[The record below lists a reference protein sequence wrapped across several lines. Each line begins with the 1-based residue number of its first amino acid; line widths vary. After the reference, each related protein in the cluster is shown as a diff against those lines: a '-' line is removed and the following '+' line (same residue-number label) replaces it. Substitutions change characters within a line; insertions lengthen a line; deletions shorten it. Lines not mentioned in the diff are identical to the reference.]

1 MFIIKEITS
10 SMWSAIAATFSAT
23 AAIISAFIGYKS
35 YSNQKKKDEIN
46 LKPNLFIKG
55 EKVRI
60 KRNISFYFNKTLKGK
75 PVKYL
80 LPFKFIELQ
89 NLSNEQIV
97 DLTVK
102 AKYTLQNSDEINK
115 ELKLNGAEFFYKI
128 NNTVYQKSLFLDSNE
143 IEVTKKGLV
152 EGQEKFII
160 DLPDNIMIDLL
171 QNISHKKDSLLF
183 KIELEFK
190 YSHRFAEKPVQF
202 KKEITINV
210 SGYQSDYESVNL
222 EYETYVFPKV

>member
-143 IEVTKKGLV
+143 
-152 EGQEKFII
+152 
-160 DLPDNIMIDLL
+160 
-171 QNISHKKDSLLF
+171 
-183 KIELEFK
+183 
-190 YSHRFAEKPVQF
+190 
-202 KKEITINV
+202 
-210 SGYQSDYESVNL
+210 
-222 EYETYVFPKV
+222 